1 VTPERSARQTAEEV
15 YDMESPMLDI
25 AAVAHKEI
33 AATPEFANMPNKGSQ
48 FVAWYLHRAHGVDP
62 LAAVDAVTDGPDD
75 KQIDGVF
82 IDDECARVLIIQG
95 KFYEGG
101 TVTGEAV
108 GECLRAIQGLK
119 NLPDLQQAANS
130 RLAVKIPDI
139 QAALQ
144 NEYTIT
150 VELVTIGDIAT
161 NARQDIHSC
170 QQKLSTNGLSIEII
184 PVDGKVLLDR
194 YCQATQ
200 RALPKINH
208 EFDLSAAQWGDPQ
221 VNDTRCLLVVMP
233 LTQAITIPGVD
244 NGMLFRKNVR
254 QALGKGT
261 RVNRGLRTTLQSD
274 EIRDFFFYHNG
285 ITAICDS
292 FVLDP
297 ERRTLT
303 VKGINVVN
311 GCQSLTTLLQ
321 NSEAIREHDCGYVL
335 WRFYEISDHS
345 RADKISTFTN
355 SQNAVSSRDLASN
368 DTVQLLLKQR
378 IEGAYKD
385 IYFATKRGEVAPA
398 GKRLLDSAL
407 FAKLTVSWDHW
418 MPYRAHS
425 EQNLFDRYY
434 PRLFHS
440 QIEPEDVIPVFDT
453 FDRLRSLW
461 TTDLRI
467 RDELR
472 SKTYHTPYHV
482 LTAMGLF
489 LAAAN
494 PSLKGMPKGRVLQ
507 FAPIAEQRDT
517 LLQLACN
524 CVQQAFEKAADAAD
538 SEGGFLAIENW
549 LKSRDAVR
557 GAREMA
563 KVTYG
568 VLSTTS
574 AAGLAQAVKL
584 LPEMFHLPVDGE
596 D

>member
-1 VTPERSARQTAEEV
+1 
-15 YDMESPMLDI
+15 MESPVLDI
-25 AAVAHKEI
+25 AAIAHEEI
-33 AATPEFANMPNKGSQ
+33 EATPEFANMSNKGQQ
-48 FVAWYLHRAHGVDP
+48 FVAWYLWRAHGVDA
-62 LAAVDAVTDGPDD
+62 LAAADALVDGPND
-75 KQIDGVF
+75 KQIDAVF
-82 IDDECARVLIIQG
+82 IDDEEARVLIIQG
-95 KFYEGG
+95 KFYEAG

-108 GECLRAIQGLK
+108 GECLRAIEGIR
-119 NLPDLQQAANS
+119 NLPALQQVANDK
-130 RLAVKIPDI
+130 LALKIADV
-139 QAALQ
+139 QAAIES
-144 NEYTIT
+144 EYTLT
-150 VELVTIGDIAT
+150 VELVTVGSIAV
-161 NARQDIHSC
+161 NAREDIYAY
-170 QQKLSTNGLSIEII
+170 QQSLSNSEFAVEIV
-184 PVDGKVLLDR
+184 PVDGKVLVER

-200 RALPKINH
+200 RALPGIDH
-208 EFDLSAAQWGDPQ
+208 TFDLSRAQWADPQ

-233 LTQAITIPGVD
+233 LTQAITVPDID
-244 NGMLFRKNVR
+244 TGMLFRKNVR

-261 RVNRGLRTTLQSD
+261 KVNRGLRTTLQSD

-292 FVLDP
+292 FDLDP
-297 ERRTLT
+297 ERRTLE

-311 GCQSLTTLLQ
+311 GCQSLTTLLL
-321 NSEAIREHDCGYVL
+321 NSEIIKQHDTGYVL
-335 WRFYEISDHS
+335 WRFYAISEHT

-368 DTVQLLLKQR
+368 DPVQLLIKQR
-378 IEGAYKD
+378 IEGAYPNVC
-385 IYFATKRGEVAPA
+385 FSTKRGEVAPA

-440 QIEPEDVIPVFDT
+440 QIEPEDVIPIFDT
-453 FDRLRSLW
+453 FERLRSLW
-461 TTDLRI
+461 TTGGLEI

-482 LTAMGLF
+482 LTAVGLF

-494 PSLKGMPKGRVLQ
+494 PSLRGMPKGRVLQ
-507 FAPIAEQRDT
+507 LSRIVEQRDT

-524 CVQQAFEKAADAAD
+524 CVQQAFEMAAEAADA
-538 SEGGFLAIENW
+538 EGGFLAIENW

-568 VLSTTS
+568 VLSTTG
-574 AAGLAQAVKL
+574 ADGLAQASKV
-584 LPEMFHLPVDGE
+584 PSEMFHLPVDGE